1 MKKFCIGIDIAK
13 KTFDAT
19 AIFVESI
26 DSLNE
31 VGYRQFDNSTS
42 GFRTLVSWA
51 KKLCKQCN
59 GKLSEDG
66 LFCMETTGGYDR
78 QICMYLHDKGQNV
91 WRESALQIHR
101 SSGFRRGKD
110 DKADSRNI
118 SEYAA
123 KHQDKLVLFSPD
135 PTVIMEL
142 KEIVNYRATMVE
154 RRKEAK
160 TRLSEKKFTTVL
172 GKSQTERVINKMSE
186 SEIKTLD
193 EIIEKCN
200 QEIERI
206 INSDEDMKR
215 NYLHMTS
222 INGLGLVNAACI
234 IAYSSNFKKIT
245 TPNKMSC
252 YAGAHTFYDE
262 SGTSVHKKDPSKN
275 VCCKMIKN
283 NLRMAARSAII
294 YNREIKAYADRLEK
308 KGKPYSIVLNNVI
321 NKLLHITYS
330 LIKNDCDYEYNHE
343 LLRKLKTVE
352 PVLKTEP
359 ALEAAL

>member
-19 AIFVESI
+19 AIFVRSI

-101 SSGFRRGKD
+101 SSGFRRGKN

-172 GKSQTERVINKMSE
+172 GRSQTARAINKMSE

-193 EIIEKCN
+193 EIIEKCD

-206 INSDEDMKR
+206 INSDEDLKR

-222 INGLGLVNAACI
+222 INGVGLVNAACI

-245 TPNKMSC
+245 TPKKMSC

-262 SGTSVHKKDPSKN
+262 S
-275 VCCKMIKN
+275 
-283 NLRMAARSAII
+283 
-294 YNREIKAYADRLEK
+294 
-308 KGKPYSIVLNNVI
+308 
-321 NKLLHITYS
+321 
-330 LIKNDCDYEYNHE
+330 
-343 LLRKLKTVE
+343 
-352 PVLKTEP
+352 
-359 ALEAAL
+359 